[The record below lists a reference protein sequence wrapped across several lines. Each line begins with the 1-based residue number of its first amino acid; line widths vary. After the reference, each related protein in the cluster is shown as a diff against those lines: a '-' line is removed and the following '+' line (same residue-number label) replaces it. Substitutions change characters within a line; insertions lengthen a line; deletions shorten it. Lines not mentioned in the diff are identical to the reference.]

1 VPIDLLEPILEDLLK
16 TGRSARA
23 PRPWLGLYAT
33 EAGAR
38 LVVAGLAPG
47 GPAEKAGVKIG
58 DVIVNVAGDQPPTLA
73 DLWRRVWRTG
83 PPGTEVPM
91 KLFRKDRAVDA
102 RIRSADRSDFLKKP
116 HLH

>member
-1 VPIDLLEPILEDLLK
+1 LLEPILEDMTK

-38 LVVAGLAPG
+38 LVVAGLAPN
-47 GPAEKAGVKIG
+47 GPAEKAGVKVG
-58 DVIVNVAGDQPPTLA
+58 DVIVDVDGDKPLTLA
-73 DLWRRVWRTG
+73 DLWRRVWRVG
-83 PPGTEVPM
+83 PPGVEVHL

-102 RIRSADRSDFLKKP
+102 RLLSGDRSDFLKKP